1 MQGSKYRHLTVTI
14 TTRKDE
20 SPCPLHVGVNLS
32 ILSHIE
38 VEQSRVDQENWMKFY
53 SEEYFAN
60 LILQRIFLS

>member
-32 ILSHIE
+32 ILSHSSGA
-38 VEQSRVDQENWMKFY
+38 EQSRSGKLDEFY